1 MLTTTEELL
10 LSPDDTASRPAE
22 APVPIIRER
31 IFAISV
37 DPEVLFTDAGNVYC
51 ARIEKRQHQAI
62 PDPIG

>member
-1 MLTTTEELL
+1 MLTTTAELL

-31 IFAISV
+31 IFGIPV
-37 DPEVLFTDAGNVYC
+37 DPEVLFTDAGNVYR
-51 ARIEKRQHQAI
+51 ARIEKRQDQAI